1 MILKYSI
8 SFILFISF
16 STFSNQVT
24 ELTCYGTT
32 FSPYSFIKN
41 GVVSGINI
49 DLISAV
55 SKQLNISVTF
65 KIMPW
70 QRLLQNI
77 AANKIDCA
85 TAFFKTSTRVNN
97 MVFMEEPLSITDYT
111 LFIHKKNAH
120 KYKSLIDFDGTSI
133 GVNRGFKTMPEFE
146 NAVYQYNIN
155 KYEVG
160 DEQQSFQM
168 LSTFRL
174 QGVLTDN
181 TVGMFNIKELDLHDI
196 VPLKPPFKSIPVFLV
211 FSKKNKGL
219 GLVKKFDQALIALKQ
234 DGTYQKIIDKY
245 LLSSNRKL

>member
-1 MILKYSI
+1 MMMLKYSI
-8 SFILFISF
+8 VFVLFISL

-32 FSPYSFIKN
+32 FSPYSFVKN

-49 DLISAV
+49 DLISAI

-65 KIMPW
+65 EIMPW
-70 QRLLQNI
+70 RRLLQNI
-77 AANKIDCA
+77 AADKIECA

-97 MVFMEEPLSITDYT
+97 MIFMEEPLSITDYT
-111 LFIHKKNAH
+111 IFIHKKNAH
-120 KYKSLIDFDGTSI
+120 KYKNLKDLDGTSI

-146 NAVYQYNIN
+146 NAVHHYTIK

-174 QGVLTDN
+174 QGVLTDY
-181 TVGMFNIKELDLHDI
+181 TVGIFNIKELELRNI
-196 VPLKPPFKSIPVFLV
+196 ISLEPPLKSIPVFLV
-211 FSKKNKGL
+211 FSKKIKEK
-219 GLVKKFDQALIALKQ
+219 GLVKIFDQALLTLKQ
-234 DGTYQKIIDKY
+234 NGTYQTILDKY
-245 LLSSNRKL
+245 LLNSNQ